1 MRTFAF
7 LSILSFAAA
16 LPAQEKKPLLIGVEY
31 AYPGGAK
38 QFAQTGA
45 AMAKVYPDS
54 ITWGEM
60 QRGPALPIDF
70 TLMDRFVSEYQ
81 AAGFKELVLVLKSH
95 SRWAS
100 INYLLNPVPHP
111 QLMDAYANWVRA
123 VVDRYQVTGK
133 NPMPGLKRPVRF
145 FEIGS
150 EFSSFEPEPAEDY
163 IVMLQRAYKAAH
175 EASPNVVVLHAAF
188 LAPTVFRDNPAPA
201 KYPAE
206 FDRVQRRIN
215 IHGLDGMH
223 KVLDAHKSFDM
234 VNFHAL
240 TDPTEIE
247 PTIKWLRYEM
257 KQRKFDKPI
266 AISDTTPNPLIG
278 WGPATRMPKDEL
290 IPGIVERE
298 NRVGIVIPPAT
309 ENDRPAL
316 AEFFTYLLT
325 GDANFVNWTQA
336 YVAADMLKK
345 IVIAADQ
352 GVGFINAAFMEDP
365 TLFKQ
370 PRMQAGAGT
379 AAWAGMAETE
389 INALTQERTI
399 KSLRPSYYALQ
410 QLQKHLKGYDT
421 VERVKNQNV
430 KVRLYKFTRGQTV
443 FWVAWHDTKN
453 LYLPGTKLP
462 SVKYNFETDAAELVV
477 EKMIEKPGQTKADV
491 ANIPVKNGVAEL
503 TISVRPV
510 FIFKKN

>member
-1 MRTFAF
+1 MRCFTIISALLLAAPVFA
-7 LSILSFAAA
+7 
-16 LPAQEKKPLLIGVEY
+16 QDKKPILIGVEY

-38 QFAQTGA
+38 QFAQLGVP
-45 AMAKVYPDS
+45 MAKVYPDA

-60 QRGPALPIDF
+60 QRGPGLPIDF

-81 AAGFKELVLVLKSH
+81 SAGFKELVLVLKSH

-100 INYLLNPVPHP
+100 INYLLNPTPHP
-111 QLMDAYANWVRA
+111 QFMDAYAAWVRA
-123 VVDRYQVTGK
+123 VVDRYQVSGK

-163 IVMLQRAYKAAH
+163 VAMLQRAYKAAH
-175 EASPNVVVLHAAF
+175 EAAANVVVLHAAF
-188 LAPTVFRDNPAPA
+188 LTPTVFQNNPTPQ
-201 KYPAE
+201 KYAAE
-206 FDRVQRRIN
+206 FDRVARRIN
-215 IHGLDGMH
+215 IHGLDGMR

-257 KQRKFDKPI
+257 KQRKIDKPI
-266 AISDTTPNPLIG
+266 AISDTSPNPLIG

-290 IPGIVERE
+290 IPGVVERQ
-298 NRVGIVIPPAT
+298 NAVGIVIPPAT

-316 AEFFTYLLT
+316 IEFFTYLLT
-325 GDANFVNWTQA
+325 GDANFVIWTQA
-336 YVAADMLKK
+336 YAAADMLKK
-345 IVIAADQ
+345 VIIAADQ
-352 GVGFINAAFMEDP
+352 GVSFINTAFMEDLA
-365 TLFKQ
+365 LFKS

-379 AAWAGMAETE
+379 SAWAGMAETD

-399 KSLRPSYYALQ
+399 KSLRPSYYAIQ
-410 QLQKHLKGYDT
+410 QLQKHLKNYDT
-421 VERVKNQNV
+421 VERVKNQNA
-430 KVRLYKFTRGQTV
+430 KVRLYKFTRGQMV
-443 FWVAWHDTKN
+443 FWIAWHDTPR

-462 SVKYNFETDAAELVV
+462 SVKYHFETDAPEVVV
-477 EKMIEKPGQTKADV
+477 EKMIEKPGQTKAETTNV
-491 ANIPVKNGVAEL
+491 PVKNGFAEL

-510 FIFKKN
+510 FIFKK